1 VEQTIETTPTDTTP
15 TETTPTDGTA
25 QPADAGAEAPFG
37 PRAARTR
44 EAIVAATRA
53 LFLERGYAGTRIAN
67 ITDAC
72 GISRA
77 GFYTYFK
84 DKREIFDVLGKS
96 AYREVLEVVGEWD
109 ALPVPCSVA
118 DVEGW
123 VRHYFAFMDRHGA
136 FVLAAQSGPPDEEV
150 RASSSRMQ
158 MRVAWLLGVGLRNR
172 QRTPTDAPEALGLT
186 TQALLDRTWYH
197 SRVQRLPVADG
208 DLIATIATM
217 IMSTLD
223 A

>member
-1 VEQTIETTPTDTTP
+1 VGPE
-15 TETTPTDGTA
+15 
-25 QPADAGAEAPFG
+25 PAFG

-44 EAIVAATRA
+44 AAIVAATRA

-84 DKREIFDVLGKS
+84 DKREIFDVLGET
-96 AYREVLEVVGEWD
+96 AYRDVLDVVGEWD
-109 ALPVPCSVA
+109 ELPSPCTSA
-118 DVEGW
+118 DVRGW
-123 VRHYFAFMDRHGA
+123 VRRYFAYLDRQGA
-136 FVLAAQSGPPDEEV
+136 FILAAQSGPPDEEV

-172 QRTPTDAPEALGLT
+172 QTTPTDAPEALGLA
-186 TQALLDRTWYH
+186 TQSLLDRTWYH
-197 SRVQRLPVADG
+197 SRVQRLPVDDE
-208 DLIATIATM
+208 DLITAVTSM
-217 IMSTLD
+217 IVSTLGT
-223 A
+223 